1 VGLGTAHLQGS
12 SPQVTVTPLVTPRRR
27 SLPPIGRGRRA
38 WRVRRWLDAA
48 GAGKK
53 YAALDAKKE
62 QRPSI
67 KGVSISATNRAAV
80 QTPARI
86 HGYAPIRDCAAIGDG
101 RTVALVARDGAIDWL
116 PFPALDGPAV
126 FSALLDQARGG
137 RFLVEPEIPYEV
149 QRRYLTATNVLE
161 TTFLTDHGVVSV
173 TDAITLPVGPLGP
186 FMELQRRIEG
196 HSGSVPLRWR
206 VEPRFGYGGGELRAG
221 RRAGVPVFESGPD
234 AVAVCAYDAGEVESR
249 TDDGIEARLVVR
261 EGMRG
266 VIALCFAHEEPLVLP
281 ARNEL
286 DARFE
291 ETCAIWRGWAEGR
304 SYSGPWKEAVLR
316 SALALK
322 LLVHAPSGA
331 VAAAATTSLPEELG
345 GERNWDYRFC
355 WIRDSAFTLDAFLQL
370 GCPAEARAYFWWL
383 MHASQLTHPRL
394 RVLYTLNGADRAP
407 EQELSLEGYRGSR
420 PVRVGNGAAEQLQL
434 DTYGELMQTS
444 WLYAGAGNRIDPDI
458 ARRLAGIADFVCD
471 VWREPDSGIWEVR
484 SEPVHFT
491 QSKMMCWVALER
503 AVDLARRG
511 VIADDHAPAW
521 EVEAEAIRDFIESE
535 CWSPAKQSYVR
546 FAGSE
551 ETDASLLLGLLHG
564 FEGRAERLSGTVEAI
579 RRELSDGPYVHRYRG
594 EDGLAGT
601 EGAFLSC
608 SFWLTEALAR
618 GGRVDE
624 AAELMD
630 QLVALANDVGL
641 YGEEIDPATNEF
653 LGNTPQALSHLA
665 LISAAVAI
673 DEEASR

>member
-1 VGLGTAHLQGS
+1 MTTQ
-12 SPQVTVTPLVTPRRR
+12 PT
-27 SLPPIGRGRRA
+27 
-38 WRVRRWLDAA
+38 
-48 GAGKK
+48 
-53 YAALDAKKE
+53 
-62 QRPSI
+62 
-67 KGVSISATNRAAV
+67 AV
-80 QTPARI
+80 QCPGRI
-86 HGYAPIRDCAAIGDG
+86 QGYAPIRDYAAIGDG
-101 RTVALVARDGAIDWL
+101 RTMALVARDGSIDWL
-116 PFPALDGPAV
+116 PFPALDAPAV
-126 FSALLDQARGG
+126 FSALLDQGRGG
-137 RFLVEPEIPYEV
+137 RFVVEPEVPYEV
-149 QRRYLTATNVLE
+149 ERRYLPATNVLE

-196 HSGSVPLRWR
+196 RSGSVPLRWR

-234 AVAVCAYDAGEVESR
+234 AVAVLSYDAGEIEGRS
-249 TDDGIEARLVVR
+249 DGVGARLDAR
-261 EGMRG
+261 EGTHG
-266 VIALCFAHEEPLVLP
+266 VIALCFAHQEPLVVP
-281 ARNEL
+281 ARDEL

-291 ETCAIWRGWAEGR
+291 ETCATWRRWAEGR
-304 SYSGPWKEAVLR
+304 SYNGGWREAVLR

-345 GERNWDYRFC
+345 GERNWDYQFC
-355 WIRDSAFTLDAFLQL
+355 WIRDSAFTLDAFLEL

-407 EQELSLEGYRGSR
+407 EHQLSLEGYRGSR
-420 PVRVGNGAAEQLQL
+420 PVRVGNAAAEQLQL
-434 DTYGELMQTS
+434 DTYGELMQTA
-444 WLYAGAGNRIDPDI
+444 WLYARAGNRIDPDI
-458 ARRLAGIADFVCD
+458 AHRLAGIADFVCD

-503 AVDLARRG
+503 AADLARRD
-511 VIADDHAPAW
+511 VIPGDRAPAW
-521 EVEAEAIRDFIESE
+521 EVEAAAIRDFVEIE
-535 CWSPAKQSYVR
+535 CWSPEKQSYVR
-546 FAGSE
+546 FPGSE
-551 ETDASLLLGLLHG
+551 EIDASLLLGVLHG
-564 FEGRAERLSGTVEAI
+564 YEGRAERLPATVEAI
-579 RRELSDGPYVHRYRG
+579 RRELSDGPHVHRYRG

-601 EGAFLSC
+601 DGAFLSC
-608 SFWLTEALAR
+608 SFWLAEALAR
-618 GGRVDE
+618 CGRVDE
-624 AAELMD
+624 ATELMD

-653 LGNTPQALSHLA
+653 LGNTPQGLSHLA

-673 DEEASR
+673 DQEMSR